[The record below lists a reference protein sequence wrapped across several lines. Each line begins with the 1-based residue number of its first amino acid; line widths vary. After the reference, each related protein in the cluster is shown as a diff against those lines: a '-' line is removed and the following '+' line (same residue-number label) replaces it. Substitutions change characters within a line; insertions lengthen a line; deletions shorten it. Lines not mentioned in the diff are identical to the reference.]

1 VLRPFIRA
9 HFNYVIP
16 TLGRLISGNGDAYR
30 YLPDSTQQF
39 KTPDV
44 LAAIMQKTG
53 LVEIAYKM
61 FMFGTIAIHAGKK
74 PLR

>member
-1 VLRPFIRA
+1 
-9 HFNYVIP
+9 
-16 TLGRLISGNGDAYR
+16 
-30 YLPDSTQQF
+30 
-39 KTPDV
+39 
-44 LAAIMQKTG
+44 MQKTG